1 MLARRGE
8 RRHDARAR
16 EVFLRVFFFV
26 ISRLFIIYKEKITKE
41 ERERERERER
51 RERKSEELSSM
62 FEDITIVVVVVVVVR
77 VAIVSATD
85 FLSSLPA
92 RLLFLLLQKF

>member
-8 RRHDARAR
+8 RRRHVRDRTIMR
-16 EVFLRVFFFV
+16 VTRVFFFV
-26 ISRLFIIYKEKITKE
+26 ISRLFFNIYE
-41 ERERERERER
+41 ENYKR

-62 FEDITIVVVVVVVVR
+62 FDDIIIVVVVLR
-77 VAIVSATD
+77 VAIVSATE
-85 FLSSLPA
+85 FLPSLPA